1 MKSAGQIL
9 ASART
14 AKKLDIEDV
23 ARITKIR
30 PQFLVLLEND
40 DYQLLPSGAVAKG
53 FIKNYCEFL
62 GLNPAQVLAVF
73 RRDFVENQSG
83 QIVPRG
89 FVEPVSKQALWTPK
103 TTIIAVLA
111 LVFTLFG
118 GYLIYEYRILTGPPN
133 LVIDQTDSSFSTNL
147 DTFEISGIT
156 DPEATISVNDHLVVL
171 DKGGTFSF
179 RVPLTEGENSII
191 ITATSK
197 QGKSVT
203 TTKTV
208 IYSP

>member
-9 ASART
+9 AEARL

-30 PQFLVLLEND
+30 PQFLRLLETD
-40 DYQLLPSGAVAKG
+40 DYQQLPSGAVAKG

-62 GLNPAQVLAVF
+62 GLDSAQVSAVF

-103 TTIIAVLA
+103 TTVIAVLA
-111 LVFTLFG
+111 LVFTLFA
-118 GYLIYEYRILTGPPN
+118 GYLIYEYRVLTGPPS
-133 LVIDQTDSSFSTNL
+133 LTVSPTETKATTSEDS
-147 DTFEISGIT
+147 FEISGIT
-156 DPEATISVNDHLVVL
+156 DPEATISVNQHLVAL
-171 DKGGTFSF
+171 DKGGRYSF
-179 RVPLTEGENSII
+179 RVPLNPGENVIN

-197 QGKSVT
+197 SGKT
-203 TTKTV
+203 TTVTKTV
-208 IYSP
+208 IYSD